1 MNKLKIAIDG
11 WSSCGK
17 STLAKQIANKL
28 GYTYI
33 DSGAMYR
40 AITLYFMR
48 NEIDATEPDAI
59 HQALS
64 RIELKF
70 KKGLSSD
77 ASDMCLNGENVEE
90 QIRSMSVA
98 HEVSKVAAIKEVR
111 DFAVHQQKEMGKEG
125 GVVMDGRDIGT
136 VVFPDAD
143 VKLFIT
149 ASPEIR
155 AQRRY
160 KELMEKGMNVSM
172 DEVIE
177 NLKKRDHIDSTRTF
191 SPLIQANDAL
201 VIDNS
206 EMSMDGQL
214 VYALDLIRSRINP
227 SRD

>member
-48 NEIDATEPDAI
+48 NEIDATEPEAI
-59 HQALS
+59 QHALS

-70 KKGLSSD
+70 NKGLASD
-77 ASDMCLNGENVEE
+77 ASDMYLNGENVEE

-98 HEVSKVAAIKEVR
+98 QEVSKVSAIKEVR

-155 AQRRY
+155 AERRY
-160 KELMEKGMNVSM
+160 KELIEKGMTVSM
-172 DEVIE
+172 EEVIE
-177 NLKKRDHIDSTRTF
+177 NLKQRDHTDSTRTF
-191 SPLIQANDAL
+191 SPLVQAEDAL

-214 VYALDLIRSRINP
+214 DYALDLIRNRISV

>member
-17 STLAKQIANKL
+17 STLAKQIANEL

-48 NEIDATEPDAI
+48 NEIDATETDAI

-70 KKGLSSD
+70 KKGLLSD
-77 ASDMCLNGENVEE
+77 ASDMYLNGENVEE

-160 KELMEKGMNVSM
+160 KELMEKGMTVSM
-172 DEVIE
+172 EEVID

-191 SPLIQANDAL
+191 SPLIQAEDAL

-206 EMSMDGQL
+206 TMSMDGQL
-214 VYALDLIRSRINP
+214 VYALDLIRSRINV

>member
-17 STLAKQIANKL
+17 STLAKQIAKTL

-98 HEVSKVAAIKEVR
+98 HEVSKVAAIKEIR

-172 DEVIE
+172 DEVID

>member
-17 STLAKQIANKL
+17 STLAKQIAKKL

-177 NLKKRDHIDSTRTF
+177 NLKKRDHLDSTRTF

-214 VYALDLIRSRINP
+214 EYALELIQNSINV
-227 SRD
+227 SLD

>member
-1 MNKLKIAIDG
+1 
-11 WSSCGK
+11 
-17 STLAKQIANKL
+17 
-28 GYTYI
+28 
-33 DSGAMYR
+33 
-40 AITLYFMR
+40 
-48 NEIDATEPDAI
+48 
-59 HQALS
+59 
-64 RIELKF
+64 
-70 KKGLSSD
+70 
-77 ASDMCLNGENVEE
+77 MCLNGENVEE

-177 NLKKRDHIDSTRTF
+177 NLKKRDHLDSTRTF

-214 VYALDLIRSRINP
+214 EYALELIQNSINV

>member
-70 KKGLSSD
+70 KKGLLSD

-111 DFAVHQQKEMGKEG
+111 DFAVHQQKEMGKDG

-177 NLKKRDHIDSTRTF
+177 NLKKRDHLDSTRTF

-214 VYALDLIRSRINP
+214 EYALELIQNSINV

>member
-17 STLAKQIANKL
+17 STLAKQIAKKL

-177 NLKKRDHIDSTRTF
+177 NLKKRDHLDSTRTF

-214 VYALDLIRSRINP
+214 EYALELIQNSINV

>member
-17 STLAKQIANKL
+17 STLAKQIARKL

-48 NEIDATEPDAI
+48 NAIDVSEPEAI
-59 HQALS
+59 QQALS
-64 RIELKF
+64 RIELNF
-70 KKGLSSD
+70 KKSLSSD

-98 HEVSKVAAIKEVR
+98 HEVSKVSAIKEVR
-111 DFAVHQQKEMGKEG
+111 DFAVHQQKEMGKAG

-155 AQRRY
+155 AHRRY
-160 KELMEKGMNVSM
+160 KELMEKGMTVSM
-172 DEVIE
+172 EEVIE
-177 NLKKRDHIDSTRTF
+177 NLKQRDHIDSTRTF
-191 SPLIQANDAL
+191 SPLIQADDAF
-201 VIDNS
+201 VVDNS
-206 EMSMDGQL
+206 EMTMDGQL
-214 VYALDLIRSRINP
+214 DHALELIQSRINV
-227 SRD
+227 SRG

>member
-17 STLAKQIANKL
+17 STLAKQITKKL

-177 NLKKRDHIDSTRTF
+177 NLKKRDHLDSTRTF

-214 VYALDLIRSRINP
+214 EYALELIQNSINV